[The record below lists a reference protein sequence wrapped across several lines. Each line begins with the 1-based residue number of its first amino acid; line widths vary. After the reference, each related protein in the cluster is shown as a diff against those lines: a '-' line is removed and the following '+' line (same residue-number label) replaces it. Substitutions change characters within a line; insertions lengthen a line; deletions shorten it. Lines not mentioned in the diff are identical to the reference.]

1 MSLYAALVGGSCV
14 EASMSQIESLI
25 FLLGTAA
32 LLAQL
37 ARFLRV
43 PYPVLLVLGG
53 LLIGFVPWLPTV
65 EISPEVIFLIFLPP
79 LLNYAAFFSSPR
91 DLRLYLRPLLA
102 LAIGLV
108 LFTTAAIALIAHAL
122 IGLPWAAAFV
132 LGAILAPTDP
142 VAAEAIFRR
151 LGVPGRVSTIVGGE
165 SLVNDGTGL
174 VAYRL
179 AVAAVVTG
187 AFSVWEASLSFLLV
201 GGGGIV
207 VGLILARTILPLW
220 KRVRDPSIFI
230 ALSLLTPYAVYVLAE
245 EMLHVSGILAVVS
258 YGLYRGWRD
267 PKLFPDASTRIQ
279 NISFW
284 NMLVFLLESLLFVLV
299 GQQLPAILEGL
310 GEYAVAQVL
319 VYAVLVYV
327 ALVSARFLWFF
338 TTPYLHP
345 VFDLLLRNRYLQA
358 PWQERLVMVW
368 SGMRG
373 AVSLAAALAI
383 PLVTN
388 TGEAFP
394 GRDLIIFLIFS
405 AILATLVLQG
415 LTLAPLIG
423 WLRLEGDEEADT
435 LAELKARLEGAHAAL
450 EQLEQLR
457 QDELVSPNAE
467 ERMREY
473 YEERAQRYEA
483 GLKAGGATEEY
494 ADSSVA
500 WRNWRRELLTA
511 EREAILSLRD
521 RGELS
526 PEVMRRIQRD
536 LDLEES
542 RIGG

>member
-1 MSLYAALVGGSCV
+1 MSP
-14 EASMSQIESLI
+14 IESLI
-25 FLLGTAA
+25 FLLGAAA

-37 ARFLRV
+37 ARILKV
-43 PYPVLLVLGG
+43 PYPVFLVLGG
-53 LLIGFVPWLPTV
+53 LLIGLAPGLPTV
-65 EISPEVIFLIFLPP
+65 AISPEIVFLVFLPP

-91 DLRLYLRPLLA
+91 DLRRHLRPLLA

-108 LFTTAAIALIAHAL
+108 LFTTAAIALIAHTL

-174 VAYRL
+174 VAFRL

-187 AFSVWEASLSFLLV
+187 TFSVWEAGLDFLLV

-207 VGLILARTILPLW
+207 LGLILAWLVLPLW
-220 KRVRDPSIFI
+220 KRVSDPSIFI

-245 EMLHVSGILAVVS
+245 EVLHASGILAVVS

-267 PKLFPDASTRIQ
+267 PSLFPNASTRIQ

-299 GQQLPAILEGL
+299 GQQLPAILGSL
-310 GEYAVAQVL
+310 SEYSVAHVLIYAAL
-319 VYAVLVYV
+319 VYA
-327 ALVSARFLWFF
+327 ALLGTRFLWFF

-345 VFDLLLRNRYLQA
+345 VFDRLLRNRYLGA

-373 AVSLAAALAI
+373 GVSLAAALAV
-383 PLVTN
+383 PLVTD
-388 TGEAFP
+388 TGESFP
-394 GRDLIIFLIFS
+394 ARDLILLLTFS
-405 AILATLVLQG
+405 VILATLVLQG
-415 LTLAPLIG
+415 LSLGGLIRS
-423 WLRLEGDEEADT
+423 LRLRGDEEADA
-435 LAELKARLEGAHAAL
+435 LVELKGRLKAAQAAL
-450 EQLEQLR
+450 DRIEQLYNDEQVPLDA
-457 QDELVSPNAE
+457 Q
-467 ERMREY
+467 ERMREH
-473 YEERAQRYEA
+473 YEERIRRYEA
-483 GLKAGGATEEY
+483 GLQAGGTSEAY
-494 ADSSVA
+494 AESSAA
-500 WRNWRRELLTA
+500 WRDWRRELLTA
-511 EREAILSLRD
+511 EREAIVSMRD
-521 RGELS
+521 RGQLP
-526 PEVMRRIQRD
+526 PEIMRRIQRD
-536 LDLEES
+536 LDLEEA

>member
-1 MSLYAALVGGSCV
+1 MG
-14 EASMSQIESLI
+14 QIESLI
-25 FLLGTAA
+25 FLLGAAA

-37 ARFLRV
+37 ARVLGV
-43 PYPVLLVLGG
+43 PYPVFLVLGG
-53 LLIGFVPWLPTV
+53 LLIGFVPGLPTV
-65 EISPEVIFLIFLPP
+65 EISPEIIFLVFLPP
-79 LLNYAAFFSSPR
+79 LLSYAAFFSSPR
-91 DLRLYLRPLLA
+91 DLRRHLGSLLA

-108 LFTTAAIALIAHAL
+108 LFTTVAIALIAHAL

-187 AFSVWEASLSFLLV
+187 AFSLWEAGLDFLLV
-201 GGGGIV
+201 GGGGIIL
-207 VGLILARTILPLW
+207 GLILARIVLPWW
-220 KRVRDPSIFI
+220 KRVREPPIFI

-245 EMLHVSGILAVVS
+245 EVLHVSGILAVVS

-267 PKLFPDASTRIQ
+267 PSLFPDASTRIQ

-310 GEYAVAQVL
+310 SEYSVAQVL
-319 VYAVLVYV
+319 IYAALVYATLVG
-327 ALVSARFLWFF
+327 ARFFWFF

-345 VFDLLLRNRYLQA
+345 VFDRLLHNRYLRA

-373 AVSLAAALAI
+373 AVSLAAALAV
-383 PLVTN
+383 PLITD
-388 TGEAFP
+388 TGGAFP
-394 GRDLIIFLIFS
+394 GRDLILFLTFS

-415 LTLAPLIG
+415 LTLGPLIG
-423 WLRLEGDEEADT
+423 WLRLEGDEEAET

-450 EQLEQLR
+450 ERLEQLR
-457 QDELVSPNAE
+457 KEELVTPSAE

-473 YEERAQRYEA
+473 NEERIRRYES
-483 GLKAGGATEEY
+483 GLQQGGTTQEYTE
-494 ADSSVA
+494 SSST
-500 WRNWRRELLTA
+500 WRNWRRELLAA
-511 EREAILSLRD
+511 EREAIISLRD
-521 RGELS
+521 RGEIS
-526 PEVMRRIQRD
+526 PEVMRRVQRD